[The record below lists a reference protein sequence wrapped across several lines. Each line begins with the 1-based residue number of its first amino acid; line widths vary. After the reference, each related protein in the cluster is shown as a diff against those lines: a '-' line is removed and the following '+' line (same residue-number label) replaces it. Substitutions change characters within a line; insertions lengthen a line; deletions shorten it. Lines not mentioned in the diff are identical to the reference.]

1 LRFRRYAR
9 TRASLAGGRAILPL
23 DPVRR
28 RGFAATA
35 ALRFAPPHN
44 LPYTASMRPL
54 PTSARG
60 PAWMLLACV
69 AFAVMWMVIR
79 VASRSVHP
87 FEVVFFRNAFGLLAL
102 TPMLLRRPSL
112 LDPRRALPNLRR
124 ASSGLLATL
133 ATFYAVA
140 NAPLATALA
149 INYTAPLFA
158 TLGAVVF
165 LGERIAFRRGA
176 ALAVGFAGMLVVV
189 RPGALPLT
197 PGIAAAVLSAVATA
211 FSYLAIR
218 ALVGRDDPRSVA
230 AWSFVL
236 MLVPSLAV
244 AAFVWS
250 WPSPAA
256 LALLAVIGGLA
267 AIGQLGLAFAFAQAE
282 ASAVLPYDFVRFG
295 LITAGGIVLFGERYD
310 ALTLGGGAI
319 ILGATIY
326 LAVREAAVARARK
339 TAAVLA
345 AGGLAPES

>member
-1 LRFRRYAR
+1 M
-9 TRASLAGGRAILPL
+9 TLP
-23 DPVRR
+23 
-28 RGFAATA
+28 A
-35 ALRFAPPHN
+35 
-44 LPYTASMRPL
+44 
-54 PTSARG
+54 SARG
-60 PAWMLLACV
+60 PAWMLLACIS
-69 AFAVMWMVIR
+69 FAVMWVVIR
-79 VASRSVHP
+79 LVSRTVHP
-87 FEVVFFRNAFGLLAL
+87 FEVVFFRNLFGLAAL
-102 TPMLLRRPSL
+102 TPMLLRRPAL
-112 LDPRRALPNLRR
+112 LDSARALPNLRR
-124 ASSGLLATL
+124 ASSGLIATL

-158 TLGAVVF
+158 TVGAMLF
-165 LGERIAFRRGA
+165 LGERIHVRRGL

-236 MLVPSLAV
+236 MLVPSGLV

-250 WPSPAA
+250 WPDPTAWG
-256 LALLAVIGGLA
+256 LLAVIGGLA
-267 AIGQLGLAFAFAQAE
+267 ALGQLGLAFAFASAE

-295 LITAGGIVLFGERYD
+295 LITLGGIVVFGERYD
-310 ALTLGGGAI
+310 VLTLGGGAI

-326 LAVREAAVARARK
+326 LAMREAAVARARK
-339 TAAVLA
+339 TTLA
-345 AGGLAPES
+345 SES